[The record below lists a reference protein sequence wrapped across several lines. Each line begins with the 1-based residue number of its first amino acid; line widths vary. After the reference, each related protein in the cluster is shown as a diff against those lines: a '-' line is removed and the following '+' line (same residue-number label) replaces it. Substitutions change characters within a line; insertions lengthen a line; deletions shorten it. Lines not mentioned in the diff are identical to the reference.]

1 MLSIA
6 ETLGAHGP
14 LAKRIPGFAPRR
26 QQQEMAE
33 AVAEALA
40 DTETVLVAEAG
51 TGTGKTFAYL
61 VPALASGLKVIISTG
76 TKNLQDQLYHKD
88 LPIVRSALEVP
99 VTAALLKGRSNYL
112 CLHRLAL
119 VESEGR
125 LGVGDWG
132 HQLAV
137 VREWAGRTDTGD
149 TAQLTTI
156 AEDAGIWSRM
166 TSTADNCLGQE
177 CPEFSD
183 CFVIKARRQAQAADV
198 VVVNH
203 HLLLAD
209 MALRED
215 GFADLL
221 PRADAFIVD
230 EAHQLP
236 EVAAQFFGAA
246 LSSNQLIELARDAR
260 MEFLREIGEGDS
272 VAVCA
277 ERLRKQVQ
285 DMRLAL
291 GVELRRGAWKSV
303 ADSANVQEAV
313 KALADALALLG
324 TELRPLAERSK
335 GLDSCSRRCDELSER
350 FALLTEP
357 AAEDFIHWFETYARS
372 FVLRLTPLNAAEQ
385 FQNHKSSLTASWI
398 FTSATLS
405 VGGRFEHFTA
415 SLGLT
420 EPETGRWE
428 SPFDF
433 AHQALL
439 YVPKGLPEPASST
452 YTDQVTA
459 ISREILRHSQGR
471 AFMLFTSHRALQDA
485 ASQLGE
491 GLDYPVLVQGEA
503 PRDALLARF
512 RELGNAVLL
521 GTSSFWEGVDVRG
534 DALSCVIIDKLPFA
548 SPADPIL
555 QARIEA
561 MRNRGENPFMAYQLP
576 NAVLTLKQGVG
587 RLIRDVSDRG
597 VLVLCD
603 PRLFTKRYGRIF
615 LDSLPPMPLTRE
627 LVDVQSFFNPTVV
640 AEAAPPH
647 RGQR

>member
-6 ETLGAHGP
+6 ETLGSHGP
-14 LAKRIPGFAPRR
+14 LAKRISGFAPRR
-26 QQQEMAE
+26 QQQELAE
-33 AVAEALA
+33 AVADALA
-40 DTETVLVAEAG
+40 DTDTVLVAEAG

-61 VPALASGLKVIISTG
+61 VPALLSGLKVIVSTG

-88 LPIVRSALEVP
+88 LPVVRNALEVP

-112 CLHRLAL
+112 CLHRLTL

-125 LGVGDWG
+125 SGTGEWG
-132 HQLAV
+132 QQLAT
-137 VREWAGRTDTGD
+137 VRQWAGRTDSGD
-149 TAQLTTI
+149 IAQLTTI
-156 AEDAGIWSRM
+156 AEDAGIWSRI
-166 TSTADNCLGQE
+166 TSTADNCLGQD
-177 CPEFSD
+177 CPDFSD
-183 CFVIKARRQAQAADV
+183 CFVVKARRQAQAADV
-198 VVVNH
+198 VIVNH

-246 LSSNQLIELARDAR
+246 LSSNQLIELARDAQV
-260 MEFLREIGEGDS
+260 EFLREIREGDS
-272 VAVCA
+272 VVVCA
-277 ERLRKQVQ
+277 ERLRKRVQ

-291 GVELRRGAWKSV
+291 GAEIQRGAWRSV
-303 ADSANVQEAV
+303 AARASVQEAV
-313 KALADALALLG
+313 EALAGALAELG
-324 TELRPLAERSK
+324 AVLSPLSERSK
-335 GLDSCSRRCDELSER
+335 GLDSCARRCDELSER

-357 AAEDFIHWFETYARS
+357 AAEDYIHWFETYARS
-372 FVLRLTPLNAAEQ
+372 FVLRLTPLHAAEQ
-385 FQNHKSSLTASWI
+385 FQHHKSSLTATWI

-405 VGGRFEHFTA
+405 VGERFEHFTT
-415 SLGLT
+415 SLGLADAVT
-420 EPETGRWE
+420 RRWE

-433 AHQALL
+433 THQAMLF
-439 YVPKGLPEPASST
+439 VPQGLPEPASPL
-452 YTDQVTA
+452 YTEQVVA
-459 ISREILRHSQGR
+459 MSRHVLRYSRGR
-471 AFMLFTSHRALQDA
+471 AFFLFTSHRALQDA
-485 ASQLGE
+485 AIRLRE

-503 PRDALLARF
+503 PRDALLERF

-548 SPADPIL
+548 SPSDPIL

-561 MRNRGENPFMAYQLP
+561 MRSRGENPFMTYQLP
-576 NAVLTLKQGVG
+576 NAVLTLKQGAG
-587 RLIRDVSDRG
+587 RLIRDVNDRG

-603 PRLFTKRYGRIF
+603 PRLLSKHYGRLF
-615 LDSLPPMPLTRE
+615 LASLPPMPLTRE
-627 LVDVQSFFNPTVV
+627 LDDVRTFFARPIE
-640 AEAAPPH
+640 AEAAS
-647 RGQR
+647 